1 MENGRRCT
9 VTGERIIE
17 QADYLMKAGPDIIA
31 NAKAAVREAFA
42 GVTLGGGVGLSEAQ
56 ALDDYANNEVR
67 AACRAGDEKN
77 DWAAISVEDLNR
89 HSGSPAFLDAEGMR
103 FHLPAYMTADLD
115 GDYRHEF
122 APYLCRCQEKFSLL
136 TLLQR
141 NAVEA
146 YLRAISETENL
157 PPYQD
162 DIERALEEWVD
173 MRAPR

>member
-17 QADYLMKAGPDIIA
+17 QADYLMKAEPDIIA

-67 AACRAGDEKN
+67 AGDEKN
-77 DWAAISVEDLNR
+77 DWAAIPVEDLNR

-122 APYLCRCQEKFSLL
+122 APYLCGCQEKFSLL

-141 NAVEA
+141 NAVKH
-146 YLRAISETENL
+146 IS
-157 PPYQD
+157 
-162 DIERALEEWVD
+162 ALSV
-173 MRAPR
+173 RRKTCRPIRTI

>member
-1 MENGRRCT
+1 M
-9 VTGERIIE
+9 TGERIIE
-17 QADYLMKAGPDIIA
+17 QADYLMRPEPDIIA

-42 GVTLGGGVGLSEAQ
+42 GVTLGGGVGLSEVQ

-77 DWAAISVEDLNR
+77 DWAAIPVEDLNR

-122 APYLCRCQEKFSLL
+122 APYSCGCQEKFSLL

>member
-1 MENGRRCT
+1 M
-9 VTGERIIE
+9 VTGVGEPIIE
-17 QADYLMKAGPDIIA
+17 QADYVMRSEPDNIA

-56 ALDDYANNEVR
+56 ALDDYASNEVR

-77 DWAAISVEDLNR
+77 DWAAIPLKDLNR

-103 FHLPAYMTADLD
+103 FHLPAYMIADLD

-122 APYLCRCQEKFSLL
+122 APYLCGRQETFSLL
-136 TLLQR
+136 TPLQR

-146 YLRAISETENL
+146 YLRAISEKENL
-157 PPYQD
+157 PSYQYD
-162 DIERALEEWVD
+162 VERALEEWVD
-173 MRAPR
+173 SARSPASD